1 MNCFNLKRKHK
12 KPNKTTHKKTKQ
24 NNTKKTLH
32 VPEKV
37 VASND
42 NAVGLQVR
50 LCG

>member
-1 MNCFNLKRKHK
+1 MNCFNLKRKHTK
-12 KPNKTTHKKTKQ
+12 NETKQ
-24 NNTKKTLH
+24 HKKTLH